1 MHVVIIDTSN
11 YDSKLPTPWQ
21 HACNKPKY
29 VHALGCRRSLSTVH
43 RTSSKSLPHITS
55 VATHHICCHTS
66 HLLPHIT
73 SVATHHICCVTTCL
87 RKHLLSTSGRT
98 NKSMI
103 LVQSHWHLVLCSK
116 WDSAC
121 FVLLANTCLVVV
133 EVHQSWASEEGL
145 VALSVQR
152 WGVSIVSTSAF
163 VAVLLVIH
171 GHMLVSADGHLFIQ
185 NKMMNCLWYAL
196 VS

>member
-73 SVATHHICCVTTCL
+73 SVATHHICCHTS
-87 RKHLLSTSGRT
+87 HLLPHITLCLLQHAYVNISYPRLVEQTRAWFWCNHTDIWSYAASGT
-98 NKSMI
+98 
-103 LVQSHWHLVLCSK
+103 
-116 WDSAC
+116 
-121 FVLLANTCLVVV
+121 
-133 EVHQSWASEEGL
+133 VH
-145 VALSVQR
+145 ALSFWQTHAL
-152 WGVSIVSTSAF
+152 S
-163 VAVLLVIH
+163 
-171 GHMLVSADGHLFIQ
+171 
-185 NKMMNCLWYAL
+185 LWKYIKAEPL
-196 VS
+196 KKGL

>member
-55 VATHHICCHTS
+55 VATHHI
-66 HLLPHIT
+66 
-73 SVATHHICCVTTCL
+73 VFVTTCL